1 MVWNWIFRFIAYYV
15 YFLSRLCQ
23 YVYTILTFL
32 ILLQATDADVGKNA
46 IVSFS
51 MLTDNQKLPFF
62 VRGSDGVIFNS
73 RTFNASG
80 PRKFTFKVVAEN
92 RGTDMRSQFANVIVS
107 GRIVEYYLLC
117 WLSLFRR

>member
-1 MVWNWIFRFIAYYV
+1 MT
-15 YFLSRLCQ
+15 CC
-23 YVYTILTFL
+23 

-62 VRGSDGVIFNS
+62 MRGSDGVIFNS

-92 RGTDMRSQFANVIVS
+92 QGTDMRSQFANVIVS
-107 GRIVEYYLLC
+107 GQIFVYY
-117 WLSLFRR
+117 WLSLFVARLFYHRDN